1 MGRAWGTTYDW
12 EIQNNQ
18 TEVNNRATSDP
29 EEEITELG
37 FFRIWARLRGLG
49 SDWLWGSAGE
59 VSPSW
64 TMSEHWGR
72 SSKYISAR
80 VSAQRQGHTLLV
92 YCPYGRKLAS
102 TRHSGLHIPLLCSR
116 CIHWIESIWSVFHSN
131 KVLSQEAPYCL
142 ITRWQLL
149 NMTIINCSK
158 LTCFTSVANF
168 MLLQGNYFP
177 WPGMSNTHPCRGCS
191 SFTRP

>member
-1 MGRAWGTTYDW
+1 MARAWGTTYDW

-18 TEVNNRATSDP
+18 TEENNRATSDP

-49 SDWLWGSAGE
+49 SDWLWGSAVKCLPPGQCQSTE
-59 VSPSW
+59 DGPPS
-64 TMSEHWGR
+64 TSLHVHLPSGR
-72 SSKYISAR
+72 AILYTSIAPT
-80 VSAQRQGHTLLV
+80 VV
-92 YCPYGRKLAS
+92 AS
-102 TRHSGLHIPLLCSR
+102 TRHSGLHIPLLYSR

-142 ITRWQLL
+142 MTRRQLL

-158 LTCFTSVANF
+158 LTCFTSVAHF

-177 WPGMSNTHPCRGCS
+177 WPGMSNTHLCRGCS